1 MPKKRFYVNVL
12 IAITIKQFGG
22 AREITF
28 KDINV

>member
-12 IAITIKQFGG
+12 IVVNIKQFGG
-22 AREITF
+22 VKEIMF